1 MKAYVVLSGNEDTCY
16 APGVITTD
24 LFEYITCS
32 EDAAK
37 NKVQELAKKYSD
49 KEGFEIKVVH
59 GDSIIPDGALFVEG
73 ACFDKWFYYIEEEI

>member
-1 MKAYVVLSGNEDTCY
+1 MTVQQAAIVFLSCWLSTLLVVGSWL
-16 APGVITTD
+16 IT
-24 LFEYITCS
+24 LERKVAEYHR
-32 EDAAK
+32 
-37 NKVQELAKKYSD
+37 QELAQKYSD